1 MALTLLRQIRAAGFQ
16 ITAVLGDAEF
26 GDNATLRRT
35 LHRLKLPYALGISST
50 LTVFRGTPTVAVPPR
65 ETGPQPPAHAAPTH
79 RRAVAPKRCGRS
91 PPRCRRA
98 RGAA

>member
-1 MALTLLRQIRAAGFQ
+1 M
-16 ITAVLGDAEF
+16 LGDAEF

-50 LTVFRGTPTVAVPPR
+50 LTVFRGTPPVAVPPR
-65 ETGPQPPAHAAPTH
+65 ETGPQPAAHATPTD
-79 RRAVAPKRCGRS
+79 RRHVGPKPCARS
-91 PPRCRRA
+91 PRRCRRA